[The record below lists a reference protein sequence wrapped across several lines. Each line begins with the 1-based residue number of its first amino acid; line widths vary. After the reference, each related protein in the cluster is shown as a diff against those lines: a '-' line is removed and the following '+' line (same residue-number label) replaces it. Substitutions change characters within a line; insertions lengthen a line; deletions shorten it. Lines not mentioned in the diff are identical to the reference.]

1 MTEAPRISCI
11 VHTRDSE
18 RTLERAL
25 ASVAW
30 ADELLVVDM
39 QSRDRSR
46 EIAARYATRLLEAPL
61 VPRVDAIRNRYLEQ
75 AAHEWIL
82 VLDSDEYLAD
92 DAQDNVRGLVREAA
106 DEIDAFAIP
115 RFNSI
120 AGQILRG
127 SGWYPDHQLRLFRR
141 GTVQWSDATHVAP
154 RLLTGRGRRRV
165 LEPPGCLHLHHENY
179 ADLAHFVRKQLAY
192 AVDDRYD
199 DDPSRFRFEDY
210 LERAYRELA
219 VRRDPERDGDLS
231 RALSLLMAWDA
242 VVRGLLHWDRLRPRP
257 PLPDAVAL
265 PPVERGRDRSG
276 LRGLLRRLRRRRRRR
291 EPR

>member
-1 MTEAPRISCI
+1 
-11 VHTRDSE
+11 
-18 RTLERAL
+18 
-25 ASVAW
+25 
-30 ADELLVVDM
+30 
-39 QSRDRSR
+39 
-46 EIAARYATRLLEAPL
+46 
-61 VPRVDAIRNRYLEQ
+61 
-75 AAHEWIL
+75 
-82 VLDSDEYLAD
+82 
-92 DAQDNVRGLVREAA
+92 
-106 DEIDAFAIP
+106 
-115 RFNSI
+115 
-120 AGQILRG
+120 
-127 SGWYPDHQLRLFRR
+127 
-141 GTVQWSDATHVAP
+141 
-154 RLLTGRGRRRV
+154 V